1 MSQEVRLHDV
11 TISGDVDSRA
21 VLAAIERAVAAATQT
36 GRPTTQVVQRAVAAQ
51 SPRAGS
57 HETAATPQ
65 VEVAPATLWRCGG
78 RDCGAGECEHDEN
91 KLHRHASGPGPDYAP
106 GIVHEVL
113 RTSGAPLPTGVRGT
127 MEQHLGHDFADVRI
141 HTDAAAGRSATAVN
155 ALAYTVGRHV
165 VFGAGHYDPASAS
178 GQRLLRH
185 ELSHAAD
192 AGPGAAPPSGSLRV
206 SSPQDAQEQR
216 AQAASSRS
224 SPTMAGPVAD
234 GGAAD
239 LHRQAVSDADLAAER
254 EYGGS
259 GAPRAQTCGRPS
271 HCPAG
276 FCAPYRSQELAEYY
290 RAKNGGWIMAGI
302 SAAVNSR
309 VVPLWRDYLNGGSA
323 PRDLTSSF
331 AADFT
336 ASPSTA
342 RATTFLVGD
351 IRSRLVATR
360 PPVTTTSSVSLA
372 SLIPTSLAALNTAGG
387 AHEMNFNVPRDVPG
401 NLAGGIGD
409 NQTACPSGARPSPFN
424 DERIASG
431 SVELTRVSPTAVEAR
446 PLINFRVRDTID
458 LCPGDC
464 GTSLE
469 QIATVPL
476 SQFEATGISGDVPF
490 TVEFPA
496 PSSAALSLSY
506 P

>member
-1 MSQEVRLHDV
+1 MRTS
-11 TISGDVDSRA
+11 A
-21 VLAAIERAVAAATQT
+21 V
-36 GRPTTQVVQRAVAAQ
+36 
-51 SPRAGS
+51 
-57 HETAATPQ
+57 PQ
-65 VEVAPATLWRCGG
+65 VDPPTNTLWRCGG
-78 RDCGAGECEHDEN
+78 RDCGAGECEHEEGE
-91 KLHRHASGPGPDYAP
+91 LHRHASGPGPDYAP
-106 GIVHEVL
+106 EIVHDVL
-113 RTSGAPLPTGVRGT
+113 RTSGAPLPPTIRGG
-127 MEQHLGHDFADVRI
+127 MEEDLGHDFADVRI
-141 HTDAAAGRSATAVN
+141 HVGEQAGRSAVAVN
-155 ALAYTVGRHV
+155 ALAYTVGRHI
-165 VFGAGHYDPASAS
+165 VFGERGYDPGSPA

-192 AGPGAAPPSGSLRV
+192 NGAGAPVPRDDLRISRPHDPG
-206 SSPQDAQEQR
+206 EQR
-216 AQAASSRS
+216 ARTAALRSPGTTASR
-224 SPTMAGPVAD
+224 VAET
-234 GGAAD
+234 GAAD
-239 LHRQAVSDADLAAER
+239 LHREFGSDADAAAER

-276 FCAPYRSQELAEYY
+276 FCSPYRSQQLAEYY

-309 VVPLWRDYLNGGSA
+309 VVPLWRDYLNGGSP
-323 PRDLTSSF
+323 PRDLTPTF
-331 AADFT
+331 GADFT

-342 RATTFLVGD
+342 RATAFLVGEL
-351 IRSRLVATR
+351 RTRLAATR
-360 PPVTTTSSVSLA
+360 PPVTTTSSVTLA

-387 AHEMNFNVPRDVPG
+387 RHEMNFSFPRDVAG

-409 NQTACPSGARPSPFN
+409 NQTACPSGAQPSPFN

-431 SVELTRVSPTAVEAR
+431 TVELTRISASTVEAR
-446 PLINFRVRDTID
+446 PLITYRVRDTID

-464 GTSLE
+464 GTALE

-490 TVEFPA
+490 TVDFPA
-496 PSSAALSLSY
+496 PASPALSLSY